1 MASKLQEALG
11 SVPQAGSTRLR
22 GGPASLQRRSVN
34 VLAEG
39 TQPSGLVQSL
49 AKFGTALAEGASAY
63 DAKQQSKAD
72 ERSNEIIRKLTPEQ
86 RREAIKNGT
95 LLYQDDPYAMQALNF
110 KTGRNAAFLIDDDVA
125 QRVQNGEFRTRA
137 EMEKYR
143 NDQLTKGAQTYADQF
158 GLNVDDEQF
167 QRGFNNDITE
177 RNISLYGKHDS
188 FLSDQAQKGAIVA
201 SKVELTGV
209 LNDPQVLARPESGE
223 FFEKYINQG
232 ITSGSIPSDAQAQQ
246 VIISSLNDVIQRPGS
261 STFLQ
266 NLQDRKVTLN
276 GKTTTYKELMGEEQ
290 WNSLM
295 VKAQSTQFK
304 NDAKLTEGFRLGISS
319 ALNQDDTSKGWEMI
333 QGAKAE
339 LDKLQPGEQMT
350 PEREMLIQAEEQ
362 MQARF
367 RQEAQAT
374 AKEMDKQQKTIN
386 KQQVIDA
393 QFTKRI
399 DGQYVST
406 SFKDMPTNENTG
418 EFTHSDMVNY
428 ANAKLSQID
437 QMQLTEQ
444 QKDRM
449 KLSYLRADSEGG
461 AFRTVVGEMA
471 QDAGA
476 EWSAAVINGKL
487 PENTVA
493 MDKLRAMRNTDPDLF
508 AALYP
513 DKADLF
519 LTMDMMDK
527 QGIDPQV
534 LIDADRSRRSL
545 TKEMQYEDDKAW
557 ASLKNNSES
566 PELSR
571 IPASLDGMARKIYDS
586 TKYRTGNSDM
596 AMQQV
601 DKFLK
606 ESTVTFKGEDVDG
619 DTIGIIPKNIL
630 QVTDDPKSWE
640 QGKDILDTARQGII
654 QANPWITNK
663 QLTMY
668 QQGDSIYMMDT
679 TGTVR
684 IRYDKELLTREYNQ
698 QQQRLAEKA
707 EKEALEAATKRAP
720 IAAVNQVRKDI
731 KSGKRK
737 GLAQRSQEFR
747 EQRLNRKPKE

>member
-1 MASKLQEALG
+1 MASKLEQALG
-11 SVPQAGSTRLR
+11 QLPQAGSTRIR
-22 GGPASLQRRSVN
+22 GGSASMQYRPVTIQQ
-34 VLAEG
+34 EG
-39 TQPSGLVQSL
+39 VRQSNLVQSL
-49 AKFGTALAEGASAY
+49 AKFGAAMGEAADVYDKRQRDKAE
-63 DAKQQSKAD
+63 
-72 ERSNEIIRKLTPEQ
+72 ERSDEIIRKLTPEQ

-95 LLYQDDPYAMQALNF
+95 LLYQDDPYAMEALRF
-110 KTGRNAAFLIDDDVA
+110 KTGRNAAFLIDDEVA

-137 EMEKYR
+137 EMEEYR
-143 NDQLTKGAQTYADQF
+143 HKRLTEGANEFAEQF
-158 GLNVDDEQF
+158 MINPEDSEF
-167 QRGFNNDITE
+167 QRGFNANITE
-177 RNISLYGKHDS
+177 RNISLYGKHDT
-188 FLSDQAQKGAIVA
+188 FLSEQAQKGAILA
-201 SKVELTGV
+201 SKVELSGV
-209 LNDPQVLARPESGE
+209 LKDPQVLARPESGE
-223 FFEKYINQG
+223 FFQRYIDNA
-232 ITSGSIPSDAQAQQ
+232 IKTGSIPSDAQAQQ
-246 VIISSLNDVIQRPGS
+246 VIIGSLNDVIQRPGA
-261 STFLQ
+261 TNFLQ
-266 NLQDRKVTLN
+266 SLEDRPVTLN

-290 WNSLM
+290 WNALM
-295 VKAQSTQFK
+295 VKAQSTQFD
-304 NDAKLTEGFRLGISS
+304 NDAKLSEGFRLGITS
-319 ALNQDDTSKGWEMI
+319 ALNQDDTSKGWEML

-339 LDKLQPGEQMT
+339 LDRLQPGEQMT
-350 PEREMLIQAEEQ
+350 PERERLIQAEEQ

-367 RQEAQAT
+367 RQEAQAA
-374 AKEMDKQQKTIN
+374 AKEMDKRQKTIN
-386 KQQVIDA
+386 KNQVIDQ

-399 DGQYVST
+399 NGQYVST
-406 SFKDMPTNENTG
+406 SYKDMPTNENTG

-428 ANAKLSQID
+428 ANGKLAEID

-461 AFRTVVGEMA
+461 AFRTVVGQMVT
-471 QDAGA
+471 DAGS

-487 PENTVA
+487 PEDTTALN
-493 MDKLRAMRNTDPDLF
+493 KLRTMRNTDPDLF

-527 QGIDPQV
+527 QGIDPQI

-586 TKYRTGNSDM
+586 VKYRTGNSDM
-596 AMQQV
+596 AMQQT

-606 ESTVTFKGEDVDG
+606 ESTVTFKGDDVDG

-630 QVTDDPKSWE
+630 QVSDDPKSWE
-640 QGKDILDTARQGII
+640 QGRDILEEARKGII
-654 QANPWITNK
+654 AANPWVTNK

-684 IRYDKELLTREYNQ
+684 IRYDKELLTRTYQE
-698 QQQRLAEKA
+698 QQQRLAKEAEEKA
-707 EKEALEAATKRAP
+707 LKEATKRAP
-720 IAAVNQVRKDI
+720 ISAATQARKAAGERVRA
-731 KSGKRK
+731 KRK
-737 GLAQRSQEFR
+737 AT
-747 EQRLNRKPKE
+747 PKFIYGGGDE

>member
-1 MASKLQEALG
+1 MASKLEQAL
-11 SVPQAGSTRLR
+11 SQLPQAGSTRIR
-22 GGPASLQRRSVN
+22 GGSASMQYRPVTIQQ
-34 VLAEG
+34 EG
-39 TQPSGLVQSL
+39 FRQSNLVQSL
-49 AKFGTALAEGASAY
+49 AKFGTAMGEAADAY
-63 DAKQQSKAD
+63 DKRQRDKAD
-72 ERSNEIIRKLTPEQ
+72 ERSDEIIRKLTPEQ

-95 LLYQDDPYAMQALNF
+95 LLYQDDPYAMEALRF
-110 KTGRNAAFLIDDDVA
+110 KTGRNAAFLIDDEVA
-125 QRVQNGEFRTRA
+125 QKVQNGEFRTRT
-137 EMEKYR
+137 EMEEYR
-143 NDQLTKGAQTYADQF
+143 HKRLTEGANEFAEQF
-158 GLNVDDEQF
+158 MINPEDAEF
-167 QRGFNNDITE
+167 QRGFNANITE
-177 RNISLYGKHDS
+177 RNISLYGKHDA
-188 FLSDQAQKGAIVA
+188 FLSEQAQKGAILA
-201 SKVELTGV
+201 SKVELSGV
-209 LNDPQVLARPESGE
+209 LKDPAVLARPESGE
-223 FFEKYINQG
+223 FFQRYIDNALK
-232 ITSGSIPSDAQAQQ
+232 TGSIPSDAQAQQ
-246 VIISSLNDVIQRPGS
+246 VIIGSLNDVIQRPGA
-261 STFLQ
+261 TNFLQ
-266 NLQDRKVTLN
+266 SLEGRQVTLN

-290 WNSLM
+290 WNALM
-295 VKAQSTQFK
+295 VKAQSTQFD
-304 NDAKLTEGFRLGISS
+304 NDAKLSEGFRLGITS
-319 ALNQDDTSKGWEMI
+319 ALNQDDTSKGWEML

-339 LDKLQPGEQMT
+339 LDRLQPGEQMT
-350 PEREMLIQAEEQ
+350 PERERLIQAEEQ

-367 RQEAQAT
+367 RQEAQAA
-374 AKEMDKQQKTIN
+374 AKEMDKRQKTIN
-386 KQQVIDA
+386 KNQVIDQ

-399 DGQYVST
+399 NGQYVST
-406 SFKDMPTNENTG
+406 SYKDMPTNENTG

-428 ANAKLSQID
+428 ANGKLAEID

-461 AFRTVVGEMA
+461 AFRTVVGQMVT
-471 QDAGA
+471 DAGS

-487 PENTVA
+487 PEDTTALN
-493 MDKLRAMRNTDPDLF
+493 KLRTMRNTDPDLF

-527 QGIDPQV
+527 QGIDPQI

-586 TKYRTGNSDM
+586 VKYRTGNSDM

-606 ESTVTFKGEDVDG
+606 ESTVTFKGDDVDG

-630 QVTDDPKSWE
+630 QVSDDPKSWE
-640 QGKDILDTARQGII
+640 QGRDILEEARKGII
-654 QANPWITNK
+654 AANPWVTNK

-684 IRYDKELLTREYNQ
+684 IRYDKELLTRTYQE
-698 QQQRLAEKA
+698 QQQRLAKESEEKA
-707 EKEALEAATKRAP
+707 LKEATKRAP
-720 IAAVNQVRKDI
+720 ISAATQARKAAGERVRT
-731 KSGKRK
+731 KRK
-737 GLAQRSQEFR
+737 AT
-747 EQRLNRKPKE
+747 PKFIYGGGDQ

>member
-1 MASKLQEALG
+1 MASKLEQAL
-11 SVPQAGSTRLR
+11 SQLPQAGSTRIR
-22 GGPASLQRRSVN
+22 GGSASMQYRPVTIQQ
-34 VLAEG
+34 EG
-39 TQPSGLVQSL
+39 FKQSNLVQSL
-49 AKFGTALAEGASAY
+49 AKFGTAMGEAADAY
-63 DAKQQSKAD
+63 DKRQRDKAD
-72 ERSNEIIRKLTPEQ
+72 ERSDEIIRKLTPEQ

-95 LLYQDDPYAMQALNF
+95 LLYQDDPYAMEALRF

-137 EMEKYR
+137 EMEEYR
-143 NDQLTKGAQTYADQF
+143 HKRLTEGANEYADQF
-158 GLNVDDEQF
+158 MINPEDSEF
-167 QRGFNNDITE
+167 QRGFNANITE
-177 RNISLYGKHDS
+177 RNISLYGKHDA
-188 FLSDQAQKGAIVA
+188 FLSEQAQKGAILA
-201 SKVELTGV
+201 SKVELSGV
-209 LNDPQVLARPESGE
+209 LKDPQVLARPESGE
-223 FFEKYINQG
+223 FFQRYIDNALK
-232 ITSGSIPSDAQAQQ
+232 TGSIPSDAQAQQ
-246 VIISSLNDVIQRPGS
+246 VIIGSLNDVIQRPGA
-261 STFLQ
+261 TNFLQ
-266 NLQDRKVTLN
+266 SLEGRPVTLN

-290 WNSLM
+290 WNALM
-295 VKAQSTQFK
+295 VKAQSTQFD
-304 NDAKLTEGFRLGISS
+304 NDAKLSEGFRLGITS
-319 ALNQDDTSKGWEMI
+319 ALNQDDTSKGWEML

-339 LDKLQPGEQMT
+339 LDRLQPGEQMT
-350 PEREMLIQAEEQ
+350 PERERLIQAEEQ

-367 RQEAQAT
+367 RQEAQAA
-374 AKEMDKQQKTIN
+374 AKEMDKRQKTIN
-386 KQQVIDA
+386 KNQVIDQ

-399 DGQYVST
+399 NGQYVST
-406 SFKDMPTNENTG
+406 SYKDMPTNENTG

-428 ANAKLSQID
+428 ANGKLAEID

-461 AFRTVVGEMA
+461 AFRTVVGQMVT
-471 QDAGA
+471 DAGS

-487 PENTVA
+487 PEDTTALN
-493 MDKLRAMRNTDPDLF
+493 KLRTMRNTDPDLF

-527 QGIDPQV
+527 QGIDPQI

-586 TKYRTGNSDM
+586 FKYRTGNSDG

-606 ESTVTFKGEDVDG
+606 ESTVTFKGDDVDG

-630 QVTDDPKSWE
+630 QVSDDPKSWE
-640 QGKDILDTARQGII
+640 QGRDILEEARKGII
-654 QANPWITNK
+654 AANPWVTNK

-684 IRYDKELLTREYNQ
+684 IRYDKELLTRTYQE
-698 QQQRLAEKA
+698 QQQRLAKEAEEKA
-707 EKEALEAATKRAP
+707 LKEATKRAP
-720 IAAVNQVRKDI
+720 ISAATQARKAAGERVRA
-731 KSGKRK
+731 KRK
-737 GLAQRSQEFR
+737 AT
-747 EQRLNRKPKE
+747 PKFIYGGGDQ

>member
-1 MASKLQEALG
+1 MASKLEQAL
-11 SVPQAGSTRLR
+11 SQLPQAGSTRIR
-22 GGPASLQRRSVN
+22 GGSASMQYRPVTIQQEWFRQSN
-34 VLAEG
+34 
-39 TQPSGLVQSL
+39 LVQSL
-49 AKFGTALAEGASAY
+49 AKFGTAVGEAADAY
-63 DAKQQSKAD
+63 DKRQRDKAD
-72 ERSNEIIRKLTPEQ
+72 ERSDEIIRKLTPEQ

-95 LLYQDDPYAMQALNF
+95 LLYQDDPYAMEALRF
-110 KTGRNAAFLIDDDVA
+110 KTGRNAAFLIDDEVA
-125 QRVQNGEFRTRA
+125 QKVQNGEFRTRT
-137 EMEKYR
+137 EMEEYR
-143 NDQLTKGAQTYADQF
+143 HKRLTEGANEFAEQF
-158 GLNVDDEQF
+158 MINPEDSEF
-167 QRGFNNDITE
+167 QRGFNANITE
-177 RNISLYGKHDS
+177 RNISLYGKHDM
-188 FLSDQAQKGAIVA
+188 FLSEQAQKGAILA
-201 SKVELTGV
+201 SKVELSGV
-209 LNDPQVLARPESGE
+209 LKDPSVLARPESGE
-223 FFEKYINQG
+223 FFQRYIDNALK
-232 ITSGSIPSDAQAQQ
+232 TGSIPSDAQAQQ
-246 VIISSLNDVIQRPGS
+246 VIIGSLNDVIQRPGA
-261 STFLQ
+261 TNFLQ
-266 NLQDRKVTLN
+266 SLEGRQVTLN

-290 WNSLM
+290 WNALM
-295 VKAQSTQFK
+295 VKAQSTQFD
-304 NDAKLTEGFRLGISS
+304 NDAKLSEGFRLGITS
-319 ALNQDDTSKGWEMI
+319 ALNQDDTSKGWEML

-339 LDKLQPGEQMT
+339 LDRLQPGEQMT
-350 PEREMLIQAEEQ
+350 PERERLIQAEEQ

-367 RQEAQAT
+367 RQEAQAA
-374 AKEMDKQQKTIN
+374 AKEMDKRQKTIN
-386 KQQVIDA
+386 KNQVIDQ

-399 DGQYVST
+399 SGQYVST
-406 SFKDMPTNENTG
+406 SYKDMPTNENTG

-428 ANAKLSQID
+428 ANGKLAEID

-461 AFRTVVGEMA
+461 AFRTVVGQMVT
-471 QDAGA
+471 DAGS

-487 PENTVA
+487 PEDTTALN
-493 MDKLRAMRNTDPDLF
+493 KLRTMRNTDPDLF

-527 QGIDPQV
+527 QGIDPQI

-586 TKYRTGNSDM
+586 VKYRTGNSDM

-606 ESTVTFKGEDVDG
+606 ESTVTFKGDDVDG

-630 QVTDDPKSWE
+630 QVSDDPKSWE
-640 QGKDILDTARQGII
+640 QGRDILEEARKGII
-654 QANPWITNK
+654 AANPWVTNK

-684 IRYDKELLTREYNQ
+684 IRYDKELLTRTYQE
-698 QQQRLAEKA
+698 QQQRLAKEAEEKA
-707 EKEALEAATKRAP
+707 LKEATKRAP
-720 IAAVNQVRKDI
+720 IAAATQARKAAGERVR
-731 KSGKRK
+731 SKRK
-737 GLAQRSQEFR
+737 AT
-747 EQRLNRKPKE
+747 PKFIYGGGDE